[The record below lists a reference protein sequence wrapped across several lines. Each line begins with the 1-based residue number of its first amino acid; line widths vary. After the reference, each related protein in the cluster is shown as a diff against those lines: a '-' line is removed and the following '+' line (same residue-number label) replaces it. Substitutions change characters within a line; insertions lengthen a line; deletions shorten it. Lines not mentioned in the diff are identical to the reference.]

1 MIGAMAIRLIP
12 LIDFTLW
19 GSDWGEYY
27 ILTQDLV
34 DSGSH
39 VELNPGWGKAYVDF
53 PGLFDLAGGFALVTG
68 TSVTTTM
75 TLAIPCV
82 TAVSCLLVAC
92 IVLRLGGGPWGALF
106 AAGVLAVIFPEVY
119 TNSHPVPGPLGSV
132 LVMAIMLIFIIG
144 DRWRRDEDVDAR
156 RPLVLYLLFILLIS
170 ALVVTHHL
178 SLFFVIIVLG
188 AVYLLRM
195 ALVLGTEDE
204 RSTWGLA
211 TFAIAMAA
219 ATFYWLVIATTFRDA
234 VMDDLFG
241 ISGQLVIG
249 VAWSGVIVMVLLGLW
264 LRERRSSVPD
274 MMYWGPGPLRATF
287 LAFLVCGIV
296 IIALVAVFGVPG
308 TDIQPGS
315 GMALYTIPV
324 MVAFAVGVG
333 STDVLLR
340 RQGGHVIIGWVLVL
354 AVSFLVSAAIRSEVL
369 VPYRHLPYIVE
380 VSMVLLG
387 VGIVHLRRMIL
398 PEGLTFSRAM
408 GVAVTLL
415 IVVLMATAFPPQ
427 EVMAGFQEGT
437 NQQEVE
443 ASIWLRNGLPRP
455 GAVVDDESSGAVVTD
470 HRLSSISFGIGEKM
484 ATWDKG
490 GAVLYGGRDAATL
503 GALGNVETPY
513 GDRPV
518 AAVFLSKDFRTG
530 AALSQFESAEPIEGE
545 AWDKFFGPP
554 FVRLYDGG
562 DVWVFGVPQP
572 VASWS

>member
-27 ILTQDLV
+27 KLTQGLV

-39 VELNPGWGKAYVDF
+39 VEVNPGWGKAYVDF

-68 TSVTTTM
+68 ISVATTM

-82 TAVSCLLVAC
+82 TAISCLLVAC

-106 AAGVLAVIFPEVY
+106 AACVLAVVFPEVY
-119 TNSHPVPGPLGSV
+119 ANSHPVPGPLGSV
-132 LVMAIMLIFIIG
+132 LVMAIMLTFLIG
-144 DRWRRDEDVDAR
+144 DRWRRDEDVDSD
-156 RPLVLYLLFILLIS
+156 RPLVLYILFTLLIA
-170 ALVVTHHL
+170 ALAITHHL
-178 SLFFVIIVLG
+178 SLFFVIFGLG
-188 AVYLLRM
+188 AAYLLRM
-195 ALVLGTEDE
+195 ALVLGTEDA

-219 ATFYWLVIATTFRDA
+219 ATFYWLIIATTFRDA
-234 VMDDLFG
+234 VMNDLFG
-241 ISGQLVIG
+241 IPGQIVMAA
-249 VAWSGVIVMVLLGLW
+249 AWIGVIVMVLLGLW
-264 LRERRSSVPD
+264 LRGRRSSVPD
-274 MMYWGPGPLRATF
+274 TMFWGPGLLRATV
-287 LAFLVCGIV
+287 LAFLACGVV
-296 IIALVAVFGVPG
+296 IIGLAAVFGVPG

-324 MVAFAVGVG
+324 VVAFAVGVG

-340 RQGGHVIIGWVLVL
+340 RHGGHVIVGWVLAL
-354 AVSFLVSAAIRSEVL
+354 AASFLFAVVIRSEVL
-369 VPYRHLPYIVE
+369 VPYRHLPYIAE
-380 VSMVLLG
+380 ACAVLVG
-387 VGIVHLRRMIL
+387 IGIVHLRRMTL
-398 PEGLTFSRAM
+398 PEGRAFSRAT
-408 GVAVTLL
+408 GVAATLL
-415 IVVLMATAFPPQ
+415 IVVLVATSYPPK

-437 NQQEVE
+437 NQHEVE

-455 GAVVDDESSGAVVTD
+455 GAMVDDDSSGAVATD
-470 HRLSSISFGIGEKM
+470 HRLSSMSFGIGNKM

-490 GAVLYGGRDAATL
+490 GAVLYGGKDAATL
-503 GALGNVETPY
+503 EALGDVETPH

-518 AAVFLSKDFRTG
+518 AAVFLSEDFRTG
-530 AALSQFESAEPIEGE
+530 AALSQFESAEPVEGE

-572 VASWS
+572 FTGWS